1 MDLKLSHLTHLNI
14 LPSLTACL
22 VLSTWSGHGLVVSP
36 HTGHKG
42 AKLTALS
49 PAAMDDEAT
58 CADASDA
65 GEVVWGM
72 RSGQVRYSGALST
85 ANPFRGDFQIIG
97 RNPAMITAVAFLP
110 ASSALARTGAADVP
124 LAAAASADGSI
135 CVYDSRTADTVW
147 VLDESARLLDQD
159 GILLRISHLC
169 ATSCSVCIGS
179 QRGTVCSIAF
189 NQQMTSLD
197 TESSSAV
204 LHLEALSDTEA
215 LFALVGESGIWHSNI
230 SGGATRRQNYKLSTS
245 TDITVVKTVFKR
257 SREASEELGVRDVV
271 AAGCADGSVA
281 MWFYSSVTNGQE
293 VFPVRML
300 HAGDA
305 GLRVTALEIA
315 NFAVFAGRYVSH
327 GVCQPRLIRYSLD
340 GSIRVY
346 DPVSGHLLRALN
358 ERSSPRHAMRLV
370 EQGMADER
378 RYQVSCLKSP
388 SHGNAIYAT
397 IGERVFAW
405 AILADNTATKGQSES
420 NVQV

>member
-72 RSGQVRYSGALST
+72 RSGQVRYSGPLST

-197 TESSSAV
+197 AESSSAV
-204 LHLEALSDTEA
+204 LHLEALSDTADRSRWGRFDETSRRRLA
-215 LFALVGESGIWHSNI
+215 ELKVSTSDRMRRPRFRWPNQGTHGIWLLPLFGTLKGQIYDRRKCIDTVHYAIHALPTTTPATLVLEEADAKEKKNDWTGRWRYSEKRCELRRVVLTDNILMQQHSHG
-230 SGGATRRQNYKLSTS
+230 STRREGTQWRRPWRRLPGEL
-245 TDITVVKTVFKR
+245 R
-257 SREASEELGVRDVV
+257 RCSR
-271 AAGCADGSVA
+271 GS
-281 MWFYSSVTNGQE
+281 SHQG
-293 VFPVRML
+293 
-300 HAGDA
+300 
-305 GLRVTALEIA
+305 
-315 NFAVFAGRYVSH
+315 GR
-327 GVCQPRLIRYSLD
+327 R
-340 GSIRVY
+340 
-346 DPVSGHLLRALN
+346 
-358 ERSSPRHAMRLV
+358 
-370 EQGMADER
+370 
-378 RYQVSCLKSP
+378 
-388 SHGNAIYAT
+388 
-397 IGERVFAW
+397 
-405 AILADNTATKGQSES
+405 
-420 NVQV
+420 